1 MKTILL
7 IGSKASLVFLCK
19 TKGIR
24 MKKTKFLLKAIAFS
38 LAVIAVFQVLPL
50 STIATELNNSDI
62 EEIATAQAAEK
73 YLPEIIG
80 EEKTLRDEYTK
91 HFRREDGSFIA
102 AVYSEPVHYIRNGEW
117 RDVDNT
123 PVISRNNAGTAVMS
137 ANANVNAY
145 ASNSKYSI
153 SKTPTPV
160 TFPDDIGEG
169 RITITKGDN
178 VISFGAKDTGRSVMS
193 SAAIAQP
200 SELVSSQMASAIEAN
215 ANDNMADEDYEAK
228 LKTNVK
234 HGAISYTGAF
244 ENASLE
250 YEVSSSMVKESIVVQ
265 KKADDYKYQFSI
277 NFGTYIP
284 VKNENG
290 GIDIY
295 ESLESTDPVMSILP
309 PYMFDADNETSD
321 AVTMN
326 ISGETGQDYTLTI
339 DADAGWINSFGRKFP
354 VVIDPTFVLDL
365 GRNAV
370 HDVHVNQNHPKRN
383 YDTDY
388 QIEIGKDGKNI
399 YRTYIKYDLPTL
411 PDLSV
416 ITYANIKLIQNWSR
430 SFGDDAP
437 FMNVYECKLP
447 WDIKTINW
455 GNQPYSELS
464 GMTIVDYTKFVSG
477 MSAEYNL
484 DITKIAKKWYEDG
497 ENNGLVLTSSD
508 ESVNEKTSF
517 YASRNIVSNYPV
529 VTINYV
535 NNSGVESYWDYET
548 VSLGDSGTAYINTY
562 NGSLTYIHE
571 DMSTNGLV
579 APVGISHVYSTDSKN
594 ASGTFLDM
602 KVGSGF
608 SLNVFERIEAV
619 TSEQLAAYPYKYID
633 ADGTVRFFQKTA
645 TANRFT
651 CEFNSSVVLNYDA
664 NSSNARFIMSFEDG
678 SKKYFNSNGY
688 LVKTQDQN
696 GNTITVNYTGKQIT
710 SVTDGAGKSLRFVY
724 NTNKTLR
731 EIVDPNGRIIDFT
744 YAAESGNL
752 IAITYPEGNQ
762 TFFSYNEAGLL
773 TEITKLDLSVVQ
785 FEYKAIAASGGT
797 FYRVSR
803 VSSHTSDLA
812 HDLIDYLTFEYRTG
826 DTLIKN
832 KSGDELTIAFDN
844 SGRAVNKTVNGEDVS
859 TTGYNQT
866 GDLNNTRSFASNMF
880 SSVDNYYS
888 VKRPTIYDG
897 WRTNYDKPNNIVV
910 STYCNE
916 RTLSGWY
923 SEKRGMEWKQGT
935 IYDQARCF
943 PTPGKTYTA
952 SAYVSILDELA
963 SGTVV
968 LKLIAVDEE
977 ENELAQV
984 QSVPL
989 TTTDNQWR
997 ILNATMLI
1005 PENAAKMYMQIGLF
1019 EGEGIYYL
1027 DAVWVSEGAAPT
1039 KFNYIQ
1045 NPSFYWYDKIDPPRD
1060 WIYPQRSSVSSEKD
1074 GTDCVLRFKGDP
1086 DIAVTAYQEYAV
1098 NGKAGDVLVFGANS
1112 KADCSA
1118 SGNDGHRFYGI
1129 RMHLKDKNQNIIQ
1142 TKAVQFNKEVSGT
1155 WQSLLGSIKAEQD
1168 YMWLELELC
1177 YEYEVNYAYFD
1188 DAFLYRE
1195 AFGTYYSYNS
1205 NGTAQ
1210 KVEDDNGNSVEYSYN
1225 QRNDLTQV
1233 VSKSN
1238 DQVKSQTQLAY
1249 NNNHNLTQ
1257 LSQNGKTTITYNYPE
1272 TGNKGLPISVTV
1284 TDSDNRSATTSYT
1297 YYDNYNY
1304 LKSVTG
1310 PTGATTEYEYDYGGT
1325 IKNGLLTKVT
1335 DPNGN
1340 VTEYEYNRRSEF
1352 LTAVSNPDETLGNPR
1367 TELSYIAG
1375 RKLSQISNADVSYSF
1390 TYNNYETTESVKLG
1404 GNLSL
1409 ATNQYDES
1417 GKLDTVTYANGD
1429 THKVIYDDKN
1439 RVSEDVYNG
1448 TTSFKYHYNEDG
1460 NLGKLIDN
1468 DNDIEWFYQYDL
1480 AGRLTSAASDDNRMI
1495 LYGYNDKNE
1504 TESIQVVDNNTTV
1517 MDTRYSYD
1525 EYGTPSQISVP
1536 SMTGNPSQKY
1546 SVDDFGRVTRTTNVY
1561 NGSEEQNNVQTAYSY
1576 AVKNGNQTGIVDSIL
1591 FLKSIGDSYTALLP
1605 ELNYDYDA
1613 NGNIIRVYEND
1624 IQRVRYYY
1632 DGLNRLVREDNNY
1645 IDKTITYCYDKCGD
1659 ILSKS
1664 EYALTSAETL
1674 GEPVN
1679 TVTYSYT
1686 DANFKNAVTQYGDDV
1701 IVYDASG
1708 NPTSYRG
1715 YTMTWAKGRQL
1726 ASLSGNGKSMSFKYD
1741 NAGIRTSKTVSGVET
1756 KYTYLGGTLVSQ
1768 KTGDEVI
1775 NFAYSAGGA
1784 PYGFS
1789 YNGQSYFYL
1798 LNLQGDVIGI
1808 YDGSGNIVVRY
1819 TYDSWGKVISVT
1831 GSLADTVG
1839 VKNPLRYRGYY
1850 YDVETKLYYL
1860 QSRYYDPET
1869 CRFINADSLL
1879 VAGDDYIQGVNMFA
1893 YCQNNPVVYSDP
1905 SGRNQ
1910 EDGVRLFKSILFPLV
1925 STAILLIVNMPY
1937 SEITALL
1944 TEIGD
1949 PDDMLY
1955 ISMVILNGSTNG
1967 TVSLH
1972 PGIKGK
1978 QNFDVCKAF
1987 LNKNVCLKVAEYYT
2001 WAYERDGAAVIG
2013 IAQEI
2018 YAHALIFYES
2028 EQLLGFLSGMKKA
2041 DPSRYN
2047 ELLEYVA
2054 AESLCKFLIQHAN
2067 PIDLGGNGT
2076 FDKIGT
2082 VIFSRLWDYF

>member
-1 MKTILL
+1 
-7 IGSKASLVFLCK
+7 
-19 TKGIR
+19 

-91 HFRREDGSFIA
+91 HFRREDGSFVA

-123 PVISRNNAGTAVMS
+123 PVISRNDAGTAVMS

-200 SELVSSQMASAIEAN
+200 SELVSSRMASAIEAN

-321 AVTMN
+321 AVTMD
-326 ISGETGQDYTLTI
+326 ISGETGQDFTLTI

-430 SFGDDAP
+430 RFGDDAP

-455 GNQPYSELS
+455 ENQPYAELS
-464 GMTIVDYTKFVSG
+464 GKTVVDYTGFVSG

-602 KVGSGF
+602 KLGSGF

-651 CEFNSSVVLNYDA
+651 CEFNSSVVLDYDA
-664 NSSNARFIMSFEDG
+664 NSSNARFIMSLEDG

-731 EIVDPNGRIIDFT
+731 EIVDPNGRIINFT

-752 IAITYPEGNQ
+752 TAITYPEGNQ

-773 TEITKLDLSVVQ
+773 NKITKLDLSVVQ
-785 FEYKAIAASGGT
+785 FEYKAIAASGET

-888 VKRPTIYDG
+888 AKSTTTYGG
-897 WRTNYDKPNNIVV
+897 WQTNFDKPNNMVAV
-910 STYCNE
+910 SYCKE
-916 RTLSGWY
+916 RMLSGWY
-923 SEKRGMEWKQGT
+923 SEKRGMRGKQGT

-952 SAYVSILDELA
+952 SAYVTILDELA

-1005 PENAAKMYMQIGLF
+1005 PENTAKMYMQIGLF

-1060 WIYPQRSSVSSEKD
+1060 WTYPQRSSVSSEKD

-1086 DIAVTAYQEYAV
+1086 DIAVTAYQEYTV

-1233 VSKSN
+1233 ISKSN

-1257 LSQNGKTTITYNYPE
+1257 LSQNGKTTTTYNYPE

-1304 LKSVTG
+1304 LKSVTD
-1310 PTGATTEYEYDYGGT
+1310 PTGATTEYEYDYGGS

-1375 RKLSQISNADVSYSF
+1375 RKLSKISNADVSYSF
-1390 TYNNYETTESVKLG
+1390 TYNSYETTESVELG
-1404 GNLSL
+1404 GTLFL

-1624 IQRVRYYY
+1624 VQKVRYYY

-1715 YTMTWAKGRQL
+1715 YTMTWVKGRQL

-1741 NAGIRTSKTVSGVET
+1741 NAGIRTSKTVNGVET

-1798 LNLQGDVIGI
+1798 LNLQGDIIGI
-1808 YDGSGNIVVRY
+1808 YDGSGNVVVRY

>member
-1 MKTILL
+1 MKTVLL
-7 IGSKASLVFLCK
+7 IGSKVSLVFLCK

-91 HFRREDGSFIA
+91 HFRREDGSFVA

-200 SELVSSQMASAIEAN
+200 SELVSSRMASAIEAN

-309 PYMFDADNETSD
+309 PYMFDADNESSD
-321 AVTMN
+321 AVSMN

-651 CEFNSSVVLNYDA
+651 CEFNSSVVLDYDA

-731 EIVDPNGRIIDFT
+731 EIVDPNGRSILFN
-744 YAAESGNL
+744 YGNGKL
-752 IAITYPEGNQ
+752 GAITYPEGNQ
-762 TFFSYNEAGLL
+762 TFFDYNEAGLL
-773 TEITKLDLSVVQ
+773 TKITKLDLSVVQ

-797 FYRVSR
+797 FYRVSK

-888 VKRPTIYDG
+888 VMRPTIYDG
-897 WRTNYDKPNNIVV
+897 WRTNYDKPNNKVA
-910 STYCNE
+910 STYCDE

-935 IYDQARCF
+935 IYDQNWF
-943 PTPGKTYTA
+943 HLTPGKTYTA
-952 SAYVSILDELA
+952 SAYVSILDELS

-997 ILNATMLI
+997 ILNATMQI

-1060 WIYPQRSSVSSEKD
+1060 WIYPQRSSVSSEKE

-1086 DIAVTAYQEYAV
+1086 DIAVTAYQDYAV

-1188 DAFLYRE
+1188 DAFLYRD

-1233 VSKSN
+1233 ISKSN

-1257 LSQNGKTTITYNYPE
+1257 LSQNGKTTTTYNYPE

-1304 LKSVTG
+1304 LKSVTD

-1808 YDGSGNIVVRY
+1808 YDGSGNVVVRY

-1893 YCQNNPVVYSDP
+1893 YCQNNPVMYSDP

-1910 EDGVRLFKSILFPLV
+1910 EDGVRLFKTFFCIIKSVAVLMSIP
-1925 STAILLIVNMPY
+1925 SMSIP
-1937 SEITALL
+1937 EIIILL

-1955 ISMVILNGSTNG
+1955 VSMVIYNGDKMGALYGVESM
-1967 TVSLH
+1967 H

-2001 WAYERDGAAVIG
+2001 WAYEGDGAAVLG
-2013 IAQEI
+2013 IAKEI
-2018 YAHALIFYES
+2018 YAHAKLYYEKGLF
-2028 EQLLGFLSGMKKA
+2028 ETIA
-2041 DPSRYN
+2041 DPILKATGKGSID
-2047 ELLEYVA
+2047 
-2054 AESLCKFLIQHAN
+2054 SHAN
-2067 PIDLGGNGT
+2067 PIDLGGNSKAYT
-2076 FDKIGT
+2076 LVFDAIW
-2082 VIFSRLWDYF
+2082 LA

>member
-1 MKTILL
+1 
-7 IGSKASLVFLCK
+7 
-19 TKGIR
+19 

-91 HFRREDGSFIA
+91 HFRREDGSFVA

-117 RDVDNT
+117 KDVDNT
-123 PVISRNNAGTAVMS
+123 PVISRNDAGTAVMS

-200 SELVSSQMASAIEAN
+200 SELVSSRMASAIEAN

-321 AVTMN
+321 AVTMD

-651 CEFNSSVVLNYDA
+651 CEFNSSVVLDYDA

-731 EIVDPNGRIIDFT
+731 EIVDPNGRSILFN
-744 YAAESGNL
+744 YGNGKL
-752 IAITYPEGNQ
+752 GAITYPEGNQ

-773 TEITKLDLSVVQ
+773 NKITKLDLSVVQ

-888 VKRPTIYDG
+888 AKSTTTYGG
-897 WRTNYDKPNNIVV
+897 WQTNFDKPNNMVAV
-910 STYCNE
+910 SYCKE
-916 RTLSGWY
+916 RMLSGWY
-923 SEKRGMEWKQGT
+923 SEKRGMRGKQGT

-1060 WIYPQRSSVSSEKD
+1060 WTYPQRSSVSSEKD

-1086 DIAVTAYQEYAV
+1086 DIAVTAYQEYTV

-1177 YEYEVNYAYFD
+1177 YEYEVNHAYFD
-1188 DAFLYRE
+1188 DAFLYRD

-1233 VSKSN
+1233 ISKSN

-1257 LSQNGKTTITYNYPE
+1257 LSQNGKTTTTYNYPE

-1304 LKSVTG
+1304 LKSVTD

-1439 RVSEDVYNG
+1439 RLSEDVYNG

-1480 AGRLTSAASDDNRMI
+1480 AGRLTSAVSDDNRMI

-1561 NGSEEQNNVQTAYSY
+1561 NGSEEQNNVQTAYVY
-1576 AVKNGNQTGIVDSIL
+1576 ATKNGNQTGIVDSIL
-1591 FLKSIGDSYTALLP
+1591 FLKQKDEKYFVLMLP
-1605 ELNYDYDA
+1605 LKYNYDA
-1613 NGNIIRVYEND
+1613 NGNITHVFESDNQVI
-1624 IQRVRYYY
+1624 RYYY

-1679 TVTYSYT
+1679 TVIYSYT
-1686 DANFKNAVTQYGDDV
+1686 DANFKNAVTQYDDDV

-1741 NAGIRTSKTVSGVET
+1741 NAGIRTSKTVNGVET

-1808 YDGSGNIVVRY
+1808 YDGSGNVVVRY

-1893 YCQNNPVVYSDP
+1893 YCQNNPVMYSDP

>member
-1 MKTILL
+1 
-7 IGSKASLVFLCK
+7 
-19 TKGIR
+19 

-38 LAVIAVFQVLPL
+38 LAFIAVFQILPL

-62 EEIATAQAAEK
+62 VEIATAQAAEK

-91 HFRREDGSFIA
+91 HFRREDGSFVA

-321 AVTMN
+321 AVTMD

-388 QIEIGKDGKNI
+388 QIEIGNDGKNI
-399 YRTYIKYDLPTL
+399 YRTYIKYDLPAL

-430 SFGDDAP
+430 GFGDDAP

-455 GNQPYSELS
+455 ENQPYSELS
-464 GMTIVDYTKFVSG
+464 GKTVVDYTGFVSG

-651 CEFNSSVVLNYDA
+651 CEFNSSVVLDYDA

-696 GNTITVNYTGKQIT
+696 GNTITINYTGKQIT

-731 EIVDPNGRIIDFT
+731 EIVDPNGRSILFN
-744 YAAESGNL
+744 YGNGKL
-752 IAITYPEGNQ
+752 GAITYPEGNQ
-762 TFFSYNEAGLL
+762 TFFDYNEAGLL
-773 TEITKLDLSVVQ
+773 TKITKLDLSVVQ

-866 GDLNNTRSFASNMF
+866 GDLNNTRSFASNTF
-880 SSVDNYYS
+880 SSVNNFYS
-888 VKRPTIYDG
+888 VVRPSSDG
-897 WRTNYDKPNNIVV
+897 WDVKYDNPSYKIADRYSCERKCFGNN
-910 STYCNE
+910 T
-916 RTLSGWY
+916 
-923 SEKRGMEWKQGT
+923 EKRGSKGIQGT
-935 IYDQARCF
+935 IYDQHWF
-943 PTPGKTYTA
+943 SPTPGKTYTV
-952 SAYVSILDELA
+952 SAYISVVDELL
-963 SGTVV
+963 SGAVMI
-968 LKLIAVDEE
+968 KIIAFDEE
-977 ENELAQV
+977 KNELAQV
-984 QSVPL
+984 QSVSL

-997 ILNATMLI
+997 ILNASISL
-1005 PENAAKMYMQIGLF
+1005 PENASKILVQIGLF
-1019 EGEGIYYL
+1019 EGEGVYYL
-1027 DAVWVSEGAAPT
+1027 DAIWIAEGATPT
-1039 KFNYIQ
+1039 KFNLTR
-1045 NPSFYWYDKIDPPRD
+1045 NSSFYWYDEAVPSKY
-1060 WIYPQRSSVSSEKD
+1060 WKYSQKNNVSNMKN
-1074 GTDCVLRFKGDP
+1074 GANYLLRFKGDP
-1086 DIAVTAYQEYAV
+1086 DLAVTASQEHSI

-1129 RMHLKDKNQNIIQ
+1129 KVYLIDEYQNILQ
-1142 TKAVQFNKEVSGT
+1142 TKVIQFNKEVSGT

-1168 YMWLELELC
+1168 YMSVVTELC

-1188 DAFLYRE
+1188 DAFLYRD

-1210 KVEDDNGNSVEYSYN
+1210 KVENDNGNSVEYSYN

-1257 LSQNGKTTITYNYPE
+1257 LSQNGKTTTTYNYPE

-1304 LKSVTG
+1304 LKSVTD

-1390 TYNNYETTESVKLG
+1390 TYNSYETTESVKLG

-1546 SVDDFGRVTRTTNVY
+1546 SVDDFGRVTRTTNAY
-1561 NGSEEQNNVQTAYSY
+1561 NGSEEQNNVQTAYVY
-1576 AVKNGNQTGIVDSIL
+1576 ATKNGNQTGIVDSIL
-1591 FLKSIGDSYTALLP
+1591 FLKQKDEKYFVLMLP
-1605 ELNYDYDA
+1605 LKYNYDA
-1613 NGNIIRVYEND
+1613 NGNITHVFESDNQVI
-1624 IQRVRYYY
+1624 RYYY

-1741 NAGIRTSKTVSGVET
+1741 SAGIRTSKTVNGVET

-1798 LNLQGDVIGI
+1798 LNLQGDIIGI
-1808 YDGSGNIVVRY
+1808 YDGSGNVVVRY
-1819 TYDSWGKVISVT
+1819 TYDSWGKVVSVT

-1893 YCQNNPVVYSDP
+1893 YCQNNPVMYSDP
-1905 SGRNQ
+1905 SGFVTNAAT
-1910 EDGVRLFKSILFPLV
+1910 DGASKMAANIIMIVALGNIGFSWWASVDDFSYENIYRITEAVGKSINWFYEIYGMEV
-1925 STAILLIVNMPY
+1925 SYGNTRVLMDKITLMCNSISSVIGERALDIMMSYFTADRIGAMFEIYGGQLDNKF
-1937 SEITALL
+1937 SEVQNNFFEAA
-1944 TEIGD
+1944 G
-1949 PDDMLY
+1949 
-1955 ISMVILNGSTNG
+1955 VI
-1967 TVSLH
+1967 
-1972 PGIKGK
+1972 
-1978 QNFDVCKAF
+1978 AF
-1987 LNKNVCLKVAEYYT
+1987 SFV
-2001 WAYERDGAAVIG
+2001 GAAATAYATMGFSIPYIAECAIAIITTVNSKGLYEEYKLWKEIIG
-2013 IAQEI
+2013 
-2018 YAHALIFYES
+2018 LN
-2028 EQLLGFLSGMKKA
+2028 L
-2041 DPSRYN
+2041 R
-2047 ELLEYVA
+2047 
-2054 AESLCKFLIQHAN
+2054 
-2067 PIDLGGNGT
+2067 
-2076 FDKIGT
+2076 
-2082 VIFSRLWDYF
+2082 

>member
-1 MKTILL
+1 
-7 IGSKASLVFLCK
+7 
-19 TKGIR
+19 

-91 HFRREDGSFIA
+91 HFRREDGSFVA

-117 RDVDNT
+117 KDVDNT
-123 PVISRNNAGTAVMS
+123 PVISRNDAGTAVMS

-200 SELVSSQMASAIEAN
+200 SELVSSRMASAIEAN

-321 AVTMN
+321 AVSMN

-651 CEFNSSVVLNYDA
+651 CEFNSSVVLDYDA

-731 EIVDPNGRIIDFT
+731 EIVDPNGRSILFN
-744 YAAESGNL
+744 YGNGKL
-752 IAITYPEGNQ
+752 GAITYPEGNQ

-773 TEITKLDLSVVQ
+773 NKITKLDLSVVQ

-888 VKRPTIYDG
+888 AKSTTTYGG
-897 WRTNYDKPNNIVV
+897 WQTNFDKPNNMVAV
-910 STYCNE
+910 SYCKE
-916 RTLSGWY
+916 RMLSGWY
-923 SEKRGMEWKQGT
+923 SEKRGMRGKQGT

-1060 WIYPQRSSVSSEKD
+1060 WTYPQRSSVSSEKD

-1086 DIAVTAYQEYAV
+1086 DIAVTAYQEYTV

-1177 YEYEVNYAYFD
+1177 YEYEVNHAYFD
-1188 DAFLYRE
+1188 DAFLYRD

-1233 VSKSN
+1233 ISKSN

-1257 LSQNGKTTITYNYPE
+1257 LSQNGKTTTTYNYPE

-1304 LKSVTG
+1304 LKSVTD

-1439 RVSEDVYNG
+1439 RLSEDVYNG

-1561 NGSEEQNNVQTAYSY
+1561 NGSEEQNNVQTAYVY
-1576 AVKNGNQTGIVDSIL
+1576 ATKNGNQTGIVDSIL
-1591 FLKSIGDSYTALLP
+1591 FLKQKDEKYFVLMLP
-1605 ELNYDYDA
+1605 LKYNYDA
-1613 NGNIIRVYEND
+1613 NGNITHVFESDNQVI
-1624 IQRVRYYY
+1624 RYYY

-1679 TVTYSYT
+1679 TVIYSYT
-1686 DANFKNAVTQYGDDV
+1686 DANFKNAVTQYDDDV

-1741 NAGIRTSKTVSGVET
+1741 NAGIRTSKTVNGVET

-1808 YDGSGNIVVRY
+1808 YDGSGNVVVRY

-1869 CRFINADSLL
+1869 CRFINSDSLL

-1893 YCQNNPVVYSDP
+1893 YCQNNPVMYSDP

>member
-1 MKTILL
+1 
-7 IGSKASLVFLCK
+7 
-19 TKGIR
+19 

-91 HFRREDGSFIA
+91 HFRREDGSFVA

-321 AVTMN
+321 AVTMD

-399 YRTYIKYDLPTL
+399 YRTYIKYDLPAL

-602 KVGSGF
+602 KLGSGF

-731 EIVDPNGRIIDFT
+731 EIVDPNGRSILFN
-744 YAAESGNL
+744 YGNGKL
-752 IAITYPEGNQ
+752 GAITYPEGNQ

-773 TEITKLDLSVVQ
+773 NKITKLDLSVVQ

-888 VKRPTIYDG
+888 VMRPTIYDG
-897 WRTNYDKPNNIVV
+897 WRTNYDKPNNKVAF
-910 STYCNE
+910 TYCDE

-935 IYDQARCF
+935 IYDQNWF
-943 PTPGKTYTA
+943 HLTPGKTYTA

-997 ILNATMLI
+997 ILNATMQI

-1060 WIYPQRSSVSSEKD
+1060 WIYPQRSSVSSEKE

-1086 DIAVTAYQEYAV
+1086 DIAVTAYQDYAV

-1188 DAFLYRE
+1188 DAFLYRD

-1210 KVEDDNGNSVEYSYN
+1210 KVENDNGNSVEYSYN

-1304 LKSVTG
+1304 LKSVTD

-1390 TYNNYETTESVKLG
+1390 TYNSYETTESVKLG

-1605 ELNYDYDA
+1605 ELSYDYDA

-1686 DANFKNAVTQYGDDV
+1686 DANFKNAVTQYGDDA

-1741 NAGIRTSKTVSGVET
+1741 NAGIRTSKTVNGVET

-1808 YDGSGNIVVRY
+1808 YDGSGNVVVRY

-1839 VKNPLRYRGYY
+1839 VKNSLRYRGYY

-1893 YCQNNPVVYSDP
+1893 YCQNNPVMYSDP
-1905 SGRNQ
+1905 SGREATYHPALLGLLQ
-1910 EDGVRLFKSILFPLV
+1910 IIMGAMIV
-1925 STAILLIVNMPY
+1925 STVLIEYQAIAFTQGAVDAGLNAEEYFELSLSFI
-1937 SEITALL
+1937 
-1944 TEIGD
+1944 D
-1949 PDDMLY
+1949 P
-1955 ISMVILNGSTNG
+1955 N
-1967 TVSLH
+1967 
-1972 PGIKGK
+1972 
-1978 QNFDVCKAF
+1978 
-1987 LNKNVCLKVAEYYT
+1987 
-2001 WAYERDGAAVIG
+2001 
-2013 IAQEI
+2013 QEI
-2018 YAHALIFYES
+2018 YLMNEHRKRGTTNRANLEKHQQGQAR
-2028 EQLLGFLSGMKKA
+2028 KKM
-2041 DPSRYN
+2041 DKKGGEKGDKRRPQDRSN
-2047 ELLEYVA
+2047 KKHIINNTNTNLENVTIIV
-2054 AESLCKFLIQHAN
+2054 LV
-2067 PIDLGGNGT
+2067 G
-2076 FDKIGT
+2076 GT
-2082 VIFSRLWDYF
+2082 VGVLAYTMSEFVLPIVSTVLI

>member
-1 MKTILL
+1 MKTVLL

-91 HFRREDGSFIA
+91 HFRREDGSFVA

-117 RDVDNT
+117 KDVDNT

-137 ANANVNAY
+137 ANASVNAY

-178 VISFGAKDTGRSVMS
+178 VISFGAKDTGRNVMS

-309 PYMFDADNETSD
+309 PYMFDADNKTSD
-321 AVTMN
+321 AVTMD

-430 SFGDDAP
+430 RFGDDAP

-455 GNQPYSELS
+455 ENQPYSELS
-464 GMTIVDYTKFVSG
+464 GKTVVDYTGFVSG
-477 MSAEYNL
+477 MSTEYNL

-602 KVGSGF
+602 KLGSGF

-651 CEFNSSVVLNYDA
+651 CEFNSSVVLAYDA

-696 GNTITVNYTGKQIT
+696 GNTITVTYTGKQIT

-731 EIVDPNGRIIDFT
+731 EIVDPNGRSILFN
-744 YAAESGNL
+744 YGNGKL
-752 IAITYPEGNQ
+752 GAITYPEGNQ
-762 TFFSYNEAGLL
+762 TFFDYNEAGLL
-773 TEITKLDLSVVQ
+773 TKITKLDLSVVQ

-888 VKRPTIYDG
+888 VMRPTIYDG
-897 WRTNYDKPNNIVV
+897 WRTNYDKPNNKVA
-910 STYCNE
+910 STYCDE
-916 RTLSGWY
+916 RTLSGRY

-935 IYDQARCF
+935 IYDQNWF
-943 PTPGKTYTA
+943 HLTPGKTYTA

-997 ILNATMLI
+997 ILNATMQI

-1086 DIAVTAYQEYAV
+1086 DIAVTAYQDYAV

-1129 RMHLKDKNQNIIQ
+1129 RMHLKDNNQNIIQ

-1257 LSQNGKTTITYNYPE
+1257 LSQNGKTTTTYNYPE

-1304 LKSVTG
+1304 LKSVTD

-1561 NGSEEQNNVQTAYSY
+1561 NGSEEQNNVQTAYVY
-1576 AVKNGNQTGIVDSIL
+1576 ATKNGNQTGIVDSIL
-1591 FLKSIGDSYTALLP
+1591 FLKQKDEKYFVLMSPLKY
-1605 ELNYDYDA
+1605 NYDA
-1613 NGNIIRVYEND
+1613 NGNITHVFEFDNQVI
-1624 IQRVRYYY
+1624 RYYY

-1686 DANFKNAVTQYGDDV
+1686 DANFKNAVTQYGDDA

-1741 NAGIRTSKTVSGVET
+1741 NAGIRTSKTVNGVET

-1808 YDGSGNIVVRY
+1808 YDGSGNVVVRY

-1893 YCQNNPVVYSDP
+1893 YCQNNPVMYSDP
-1905 SGRNQ
+1905 SGRVLSSSQAVAIDITKIVVCLSYIAKYAELNNLDVNAVSDFLRRTT
-1910 EDGVRLFKSILFPLV
+1910 DGDTTLTEL
-1925 STAILLIVNMPY
+1925 
-1937 SEITALL
+1937 SELL
-1944 TEIGD
+1944 TLGVYILAGEEWIDSLITIKGWKGD
-1949 PDDMLY
+1949 LGDIMKAA
-1955 ISMVILNGSTNG
+1955 SGG
-1967 TVSLH
+1967 TVKI
-1972 PGIKGK
+1972 GIKSTVIGVAIDVIRDFY
-1978 QNFDVCKAF
+1978 NPLLFDDDLRLRFPVHMANAAAGVGIGAF
-1987 LNKNVCLKVAEYYT
+1987 SVELAAAVAAAT
-2001 WAYERDGAAVIG
+2001 GGNILAGAAVG
-2013 IAQEI
+2013 TLFYFIASFGWGSI
-2018 YAHALIFYES
+2018 S
-2028 EQLLGFLSGMKKA
+2028 K
-2041 DPSRYN
+2041 
-2047 ELLEYVA
+2047 
-2054 AESLCKFLIQHAN
+2054 
-2067 PIDLGGNGT
+2067 
-2076 FDKIGT
+2076 
-2082 VIFSRLWDYF
+2082 

>member
-1 MKTILL
+1 
-7 IGSKASLVFLCK
+7 
-19 TKGIR
+19 

-123 PVISRNNAGTAVMS
+123 PVISRKDAGTAVMS

-200 SELVSSQMASAIEAN
+200 SELVSSRMASAIEAN

-295 ESLESTDPVMSILP
+295 ESLESMDPVMSILP

-579 APVGISHVYSTDSKN
+579 APAGISHVYSTDSKN

-651 CEFNSSVVLNYDA
+651 CEFNSSVVLDYDA

-688 LVKTQDQN
+688 LLKTQDQN

-731 EIVDPNGRIIDFT
+731 EIVDPNGRSILFN
-744 YAAESGNL
+744 YGNGKL
-752 IAITYPEGNQ
+752 GAITYPEGNQ
-762 TFFSYNEAGLL
+762 TFFDYNEAGLL
-773 TEITKLDLSVVQ
+773 TKITKLDLSVVQ

-797 FYRVSR
+797 FYRVSK

-866 GDLNNTRSFASNMF
+866 GDLNNTRSFASNTF
-880 SSVDNYYS
+880 SSVNNFYS
-888 VKRPTIYDG
+888 VVRPSSDG
-897 WRTNYDKPNNIVV
+897 WDVKYDNPSYKIADRY
-910 STYCNE
+910 SCE
-916 RTLSGWY
+916 RKGFGSNT
-923 SEKRGMEWKQGT
+923 EKRGSKGIQGT
-935 IYDQARCF
+935 IYDQHWF
-943 PTPGKTYTA
+943 SPTPGKTYTV
-952 SAYVSILDELA
+952 SAYISVVDELL
-963 SGTVV
+963 SGAVMI
-968 LKLIAVDEE
+968 KIIAFDEE
-977 ENELAQV
+977 KNELAQV
-984 QSVPL
+984 QSVSL

-997 ILNATMLI
+997 ILNASISL
-1005 PENAAKMYMQIGLF
+1005 PENASKILVQIGLF
-1019 EGEGIYYL
+1019 EGEGVYYL
-1027 DAVWVSEGAAPT
+1027 DAIWIAEGATPT
-1039 KFNYIQ
+1039 KFNLTR
-1045 NPSFYWYDKIDPPRD
+1045 NSSFYWYDEAVPSKY
-1060 WIYPQRSSVSSEKD
+1060 WKYSQKNNVSNMKN
-1074 GTDCVLRFKGDP
+1074 GANYLLRFKGDP
-1086 DIAVTAYQEYAV
+1086 DLAVTASQEHSI

-1129 RMHLKDKNQNIIQ
+1129 KVYLIDEYQNILQ
-1142 TKAVQFNKEVSGT
+1142 TKVIQFNKEVSGT

-1168 YMWLELELC
+1168 YMSVVTELC

-1188 DAFLYRE
+1188 DAFLYRD

-1210 KVEDDNGNSVEYSYN
+1210 KVENDNGNSVEYSYN

-1257 LSQNGKTTITYNYPE
+1257 LSQNGKTTTTYNYPE

-1304 LKSVTG
+1304 LKSVTD

-1390 TYNNYETTESVKLG
+1390 TYNSYETTESVELG
-1404 GNLSL
+1404 GTLFL

-1605 ELNYDYDA
+1605 ELSYDYDA

-1664 EYALTSAETL
+1664 EYVLTSAETL
-1674 GEPVN
+1674 GEPIN

-1798 LNLQGDVIGI
+1798 LNLQGDIIGI
-1808 YDGSGNIVVRY
+1808 YDGSGNVVVRY

-1893 YCQNNPVVYSDP
+1893 YCYNNPIYYVDSFGNEPLPFSEIILMVKFVTKILPLVKKVVSILEKIIPVDITDKLNEAMKNNAQTLQEYYQKHGYIKAVKFFVKKVKPGGDWDLKS
-1905 SGRNQ
+1905 Q
-1910 EDGVRLFKSILFPLV
+1910 EDWNLNSDTK
-1925 STAILLIVNMPY
+1925 Y
-1937 SEITALL
+1937 
-1944 TEIGD
+1944 
-1949 PDDMLY
+1949 LY
-1955 ISMVILNGSTNG
+1955 NG
-1967 TVSLH
+1967 TVLRYDDIGNIHYGYVGRVLFDESVLLVAGG
-1972 PGIKGK
+1972 GIQILAGTSSWEYWKS
-1978 QNFDVCKAF
+1978 NFDDPRDQ
-1987 LNKNVCLKVAEYYT
+1987 
-2001 WAYERDGAAVIG
+2001 WAIRFG
-2013 IAQEI
+2013 
-2018 YAHALIFYES
+2018 
-2028 EQLLGFLSGMKKA
+2028 
-2041 DPSRYN
+2041 
-2047 ELLEYVA
+2047 
-2054 AESLCKFLIQHAN
+2054 C
-2067 PIDLGGNGT
+2067 
-2076 FDKIGT
+2076 
-2082 VIFSRLWDYF
+2082 RLWDSGGV

>member
-1 MKTILL
+1 
-7 IGSKASLVFLCK
+7 
-19 TKGIR
+19 

-91 HFRREDGSFIA
+91 HFRREDGSFVA

-117 RDVDNT
+117 KDVDNT
-123 PVISRNNAGTAVMS
+123 PVISRNDAGTAVMS

-200 SELVSSQMASAIEAN
+200 SELVSSRMASAIEAN

-399 YRTYIKYDLPTL
+399 YRTYIKYDLPAL

-437 FMNVYECKLP
+437 FINVYECKLP
-447 WDIKTINW
+447 WNIKTINW
-455 GNQPYSELS
+455 ENQPYSELS
-464 GMTIVDYTKFVSG
+464 GKTVVDYTGFVSG

-651 CEFNSSVVLNYDA
+651 CEFNSSVVLDYDA

-688 LVKTQDQN
+688 LAKTQDQN

-866 GDLNNTRSFASNMF
+866 GDLNNTRSFASNTF
-880 SSVDNYYS
+880 SSVNNFYS
-888 VKRPTIYDG
+888 VVRPSSDG
-897 WRTNYDKPNNIVV
+897 WDVKYDNPSYKIADRYSCERKGFGNN
-910 STYCNE
+910 T
-916 RTLSGWY
+916 
-923 SEKRGMEWKQGT
+923 EKRGSKGIQGT
-935 IYDQARCF
+935 IYDQHWF
-943 PTPGKTYTA
+943 SPTPGKTYTV
-952 SAYVSILDELA
+952 SAYISVVDELL
-963 SGTVV
+963 SGAVMI
-968 LKLIAVDEE
+968 KIIAFDEE
-977 ENELAQV
+977 KNELAQV
-984 QSVPL
+984 QSVSL

-997 ILNATMLI
+997 ILNASISL
-1005 PENAAKMYMQIGLF
+1005 PENASKILVQIGLF
-1019 EGEGIYYL
+1019 EGEGVYYL
-1027 DAVWVSEGAAPT
+1027 DAIWIAEGATPT
-1039 KFNYIQ
+1039 KFNLTR
-1045 NPSFYWYDKIDPPRD
+1045 NSSFYWYDEAVPSKY
-1060 WIYPQRSSVSSEKD
+1060 WKYSQKNNVSNMKN
-1074 GTDCVLRFKGDP
+1074 GANYLLRFKGDP
-1086 DIAVTAYQEYAV
+1086 DLAVTASQEHSI
-1098 NGKAGDVLVFGANS
+1098 NGKAGDVLIFGANS

-1118 SGNDGHRFYGI
+1118 SGNDGHRFYGMKVYLI
-1129 RMHLKDKNQNIIQ
+1129 DDYQNILQ
-1142 TKAVQFNKEVSGT
+1142 TKVIQFNKEVSGT

-1168 YMWLELELC
+1168 YMSVVTELC

-1188 DAFLYRE
+1188 DAFLYRD

-1205 NGTAQ
+1205 NGAAQ

-1225 QRNDLTQV
+1225 QRNDLTRV

-1257 LSQNGKTTITYNYPE
+1257 LSQNGKTTTTYNYPE

-1304 LKSVTG
+1304 LKSVTD

-1561 NGSEEQNNVQTAYSY
+1561 NGSEEQNNVQTAYVY
-1576 AVKNGNQTGIVDSIL
+1576 ATKNGNQTGIVDSIL
-1591 FLKSIGDSYTALLP
+1591 FLKQKDEKYFVLMLP
-1605 ELNYDYDA
+1605 LKYNYDA
-1613 NGNIIRVYEND
+1613 NGNITHVFESDNQVI
-1624 IQRVRYYY
+1624 RYYY

-1741 NAGIRTSKTVSGVET
+1741 NAGIRTSKTVNGVET

-1798 LNLQGDVIGI
+1798 LNLQGDIIGI
-1808 YDGSGNIVVRY
+1808 YDGSGNVVVKY

-1893 YCQNNPVVYSDP
+1893 YCQNNPVMYSDP
-1905 SGRNQ
+1905 SGKAHEELVAALITVIGCMCYIGKFAEENNLDINAFLDYYNRKLKNSSLL
-1910 EDGVRLFKSILFPLV
+1910 DMKSDLLTGVYILSGEFVLPIILTSGTGTLADIVQLMGV
-1925 STAILLIVNMPY
+1925 SVPDSLGLILLGIEAPY
-1937 SEITALL
+1937 SAWVAFNNPLASNLDVLL
-1944 TEIGD
+1944 KVCESVSD
-1949 PDDMLY
+1949 Y
-1955 ISMVILNGSTNG
+1955 CGST
-1967 TVSLH
+1967 
-1972 PGIKGK
+1972 GI
-1978 QNFDVCKAF
+1978 
-1987 LNKNVCLKVAEYYT
+1987 
-2001 WAYERDGAAVIG
+2001 
-2013 IAQEI
+2013 
-2018 YAHALIFYES
+2018 S
-2028 EQLLGFLSGMKKA
+2028 
-2041 DPSRYN
+2041 
-2047 ELLEYVA
+2047 YVA
-2054 AESLCKFLIQHAN
+2054 SSAAIAISATGHPFIGFAAGMAITYFGGKIWDSLK
-2067 PIDLGGNGT
+2067 
-2076 FDKIGT
+2076 
-2082 VIFSRLWDYF
+2082 DYSV

>member
-1 MKTILL
+1 MKTFLL

-91 HFRREDGSFIA
+91 HFRREDGSFVA

-200 SELVSSQMASAIEAN
+200 SELVSSRMASAIEAN

-250 YEVSSSMVKESIVVQ
+250 YEVSSSMVKESIVIQ

-1257 LSQNGKTTITYNYPE
+1257 LSQNGKTTTTYNYPE

-1304 LKSVTG
+1304 LKSVTD

>member
-1 MKTILL
+1 
-7 IGSKASLVFLCK
+7 
-19 TKGIR
+19 
-24 MKKTKFLLKAIAFS
+24 MKKTKILLKAIAFS

-91 HFRREDGSFIA
+91 HFRREDGSFVA

-117 RDVDNT
+117 KDVDNT
-123 PVISRNNAGTAVMS
+123 PVISRNDAGTAVMS

-200 SELVSSQMASAIEAN
+200 SELVSSRMASAIEAN
-215 ANDNMADEDYEAK
+215 AIDNMADEDYEAK

-244 ENASLE
+244 ENAFLE

-399 YRTYIKYDLPTL
+399 YRTYIKYDLPAL

-651 CEFNSSVVLNYDA
+651 CEFNSSVVLDYDA

-731 EIVDPNGRIIDFT
+731 EIVDPNGRSILFN
-744 YAAESGNL
+744 YGNGKL
-752 IAITYPEGNQ
+752 GAITYPEGNQ

-773 TEITKLDLSVVQ
+773 TKITKLDLSVVQ

-888 VKRPTIYDG
+888 VMRPTKYDG
-897 WRTNYDKPNNIVV
+897 WRTNYDKPNNIVA

-935 IYDQARCF
+935 IYDQNWF
-943 PTPGKTYTA
+943 HLTPGKTYTA

-997 ILNATMLI
+997 ILNATMQI

-1086 DIAVTAYQEYAV
+1086 DIAVTAYQDYAV

-1129 RMHLKDKNQNIIQ
+1129 RMHLKDNNQNIIQ

-1188 DAFLYRE
+1188 DAFLYRD

-1257 LSQNGKTTITYNYPE
+1257 LSQNGKTTTTYNYPE

-1304 LKSVTG
+1304 LKSVTD

-1390 TYNNYETTESVKLG
+1390 TYNSYETTESVELG
-1404 GNLSL
+1404 GTLFL

-1439 RVSEDVYNG
+1439 RVSEDIYNG

-1624 IQRVRYYY
+1624 VQKVRYYY

-1664 EYALTSAETL
+1664 EYTLTSAETL

-1741 NAGIRTSKTVSGVET
+1741 NAGIRTSKIVNGVET

-1893 YCQNNPVVYSDP
+1893 YCQNNPVMYSDP

-1910 EDGVRLFKSILFPLV
+1910 EDGVRLFKCILFPLV

-2001 WAYERDGAAVIG
+2001 WAYEGDGAAVLG
-2013 IAQEI
+2013 IAKEI
-2018 YAHALIFYES
+2018 YAHAKFYYES
-2028 EQLLGFLSGMKKA
+2028 DVIKKFV
-2041 DPSRYN
+2041 DPILNATGIGSID
-2047 ELLEYVA
+2047 
-2054 AESLCKFLIQHAN
+2054 SHAN
-2067 PIDLGGNGT
+2067 PIDLGGNSKAYT
-2076 FDKIGT
+2076 LVFDAIWL
-2082 VIFSRLWDYF
+2082 V

>member
-1 MKTILL
+1 
-7 IGSKASLVFLCK
+7 
-19 TKGIR
+19 

-38 LAVIAVFQVLPL
+38 LAFIAVFQILPL

-91 HFRREDGSFIA
+91 HFRREDGSFVA

-321 AVTMN
+321 AVTMD

-430 SFGDDAP
+430 RFGDDAP

-455 GNQPYSELS
+455 ENQPYSELS
-464 GMTIVDYTKFVSG
+464 GKTVVDYTGFVSG

-508 ESVNEKTSF
+508 ESVDEKTSF

-731 EIVDPNGRIIDFT
+731 EIVDPNGRSILFN
-744 YAAESGNL
+744 YGNGKL
-752 IAITYPEGNQ
+752 GAITYPEGNQ
-762 TFFSYNEAGLL
+762 TFFDYNEAGLL
-773 TEITKLDLSVVQ
+773 TKITKLDLSVVQ

-797 FYRVSR
+797 FYRVSK

-1233 VSKSN
+1233 ISKSN

-1257 LSQNGKTTITYNYPE
+1257 LSQNGKTTTTYNYPE

-1304 LKSVTG
+1304 LKSVTD

-1375 RKLSQISNADVSYSF
+1375 RKLSKISNADVSYSF
-1390 TYNNYETTESVKLG
+1390 TYNSYETTESVELG
-1404 GNLSL
+1404 GTLFL

-1561 NGSEEQNNVQTAYSY
+1561 NGSEEQNNVQTAYVY
-1576 AVKNGNQTGIVDSIL
+1576 ATKNGNQTGIVDSIL
-1591 FLKSIGDSYTALLP
+1591 FLKQKDEKYFVLMSPLKY
-1605 ELNYDYDA
+1605 NYDA
-1613 NGNIIRVYEND
+1613 NGNITHVFEFDNQVI
-1624 IQRVRYYY
+1624 RYYY

-1664 EYALTSAETL
+1664 EYTLTSAETL

-1686 DANFKNAVTQYGDDV
+1686 DANFKNAVTQYGDDA

>member
-1 MKTILL
+1 
-7 IGSKASLVFLCK
+7 
-19 TKGIR
+19 

-91 HFRREDGSFIA
+91 HFRREDGSFVA

-200 SELVSSQMASAIEAN
+200 SELVSSRMASAIEAN

-290 GIDIY
+290 SIDIY
-295 ESLESTDPVMSILP
+295 ESLESMDPVMSILP

-321 AVTMN
+321 AVSMN

-399 YRTYIKYDLPTL
+399 YRTYIKYDLPAL

-430 SFGDDAP
+430 RFGDDAP

-455 GNQPYSELS
+455 ENQPYSELS
-464 GMTIVDYTKFVSG
+464 GKTVVDYTGFVSG

-579 APVGISHVYSTDSKN
+579 APAGISHVYSTDSKN

-651 CEFNSSVVLNYDA
+651 CEFNSSVVLDYDA

-696 GNTITVNYTGKQIT
+696 GNTITVTYTGKQIT
-710 SVTDGAGKSLRFVY
+710 SVTDGAGKSLIFVY

-731 EIVDPNGRIIDFT
+731 EIVDPNGRSILFN
-744 YAAESGNL
+744 YGNGKL
-752 IAITYPEGNQ
+752 GAITYPEGNQ

-773 TEITKLDLSVVQ
+773 NKITKLDLSVVQ
-785 FEYKAIAASGGT
+785 FEYKAIAASGET

-888 VKRPTIYDG
+888 AKSTTTYGG
-897 WRTNYDKPNNIVV
+897 WQTNFDKPNNMVAV
-910 STYCNE
+910 SYCKE
-916 RTLSGWY
+916 RMLSGWY
-923 SEKRGMEWKQGT
+923 SEKRGMRGKQGT

-1060 WIYPQRSSVSSEKD
+1060 WTYPQRSSVSSEKD
-1074 GTDCVLRFKGDP
+1074 GTDCVLRFKGNP
-1086 DIAVTAYQEYAV
+1086 DIAVTAYQEYTV

-1188 DAFLYRE
+1188 DAFLYRD

-1257 LSQNGKTTITYNYPE
+1257 LSQNGKTTTTYNYPE

-1504 TESIQVVDNNTTV
+1504 TESIQVVDNNATV

-1561 NGSEEQNNVQTAYSY
+1561 NGSEEQNNVQTTYSY

-1679 TVTYSYT
+1679 TVIYSYT

-1741 NAGIRTSKTVSGVET
+1741 NAGIRTSKTVNGVET

-1798 LNLQGDVIGI
+1798 LNLQGDIIGI
-1808 YDGSGNIVVRY
+1808 YDGSGNVVVRY

-1893 YCQNNPVVYSDP
+1893 YCQNNPVMYSDP
-1905 SGRNQ
+1905 SGRVLSSSQAVAIDITKIVVCLSYIAKYAELNNL
-1910 EDGVRLFKSILFPLV
+1910 DVNAV
-1925 STAILLIVNMPY
+1925 SDFLRRTTDDDTTLTEL
-1937 SEITALL
+1937 SELL
-1944 TEIGD
+1944 TLGVYILAGEEWIDSLITIKGWKGD
-1949 PDDMLY
+1949 LGDIMKAA
-1955 ISMVILNGSTNG
+1955 SGG
-1967 TVSLH
+1967 TVKI
-1972 PGIKGK
+1972 GIKSTVIGVAIDVIRDFY
-1978 QNFDVCKAF
+1978 NPLLFDDDLRLRFPVHMANAAAGVGIGAF
-1987 LNKNVCLKVAEYYT
+1987 SVELAAAVAAAT
-2001 WAYERDGAAVIG
+2001 GGNILAGAAVG
-2013 IAQEI
+2013 TLFYFIASFGWGSI
-2018 YAHALIFYES
+2018 S
-2028 EQLLGFLSGMKKA
+2028 K
-2041 DPSRYN
+2041 
-2047 ELLEYVA
+2047 
-2054 AESLCKFLIQHAN
+2054 
-2067 PIDLGGNGT
+2067 
-2076 FDKIGT
+2076 
-2082 VIFSRLWDYF
+2082 

>member
-1 MKTILL
+1 
-7 IGSKASLVFLCK
+7 
-19 TKGIR
+19 

-91 HFRREDGSFIA
+91 HFRREDGSFVA

-117 RDVDNT
+117 KDVDNT
-123 PVISRNNAGTAVMS
+123 PVISRNDAGTAVMS

-200 SELVSSQMASAIEAN
+200 SELVSSRMASAIEAN

-321 AVTMN
+321 AVSMN

-651 CEFNSSVVLNYDA
+651 CEFNSSVVLDYDA

-731 EIVDPNGRIIDFT
+731 EIVDPNGRSILFN
-744 YAAESGNL
+744 YGNGKL
-752 IAITYPEGNQ
+752 GAITYPEGNQ

-773 TEITKLDLSVVQ
+773 NKITKLDLSVVQ

-888 VKRPTIYDG
+888 AKSTTTYGG
-897 WRTNYDKPNNIVV
+897 WQTNFDKPNNMVAV
-910 STYCNE
+910 SYCKE
-916 RTLSGWY
+916 RMLSGWY
-923 SEKRGMEWKQGT
+923 SEKRGMRGKQGT

-1060 WIYPQRSSVSSEKD
+1060 WTYPQRSSVSSEKD

-1086 DIAVTAYQEYAV
+1086 DIAVTAYQEYTV

-1177 YEYEVNYAYFD
+1177 YEYEVNHAYFD
-1188 DAFLYRE
+1188 DAFLYRD

-1561 NGSEEQNNVQTAYSY
+1561 NGSEEQNNVQTAYVY
-1576 AVKNGNQTGIVDSIL
+1576 ATKNGNQTGIVDSIL
-1591 FLKSIGDSYTALLP
+1591 FLKQKDEKYFVLMLP
-1605 ELNYDYDA
+1605 LKYNYDA
-1613 NGNIIRVYEND
+1613 NGNITHVFELDNQVI
-1624 IQRVRYYY
+1624 RYYY

-1686 DANFKNAVTQYGDDV
+1686 DANFKNAVTQYGDDA

-1741 NAGIRTSKTVSGVET
+1741 NAGIRTSKTVNGVET

-1808 YDGSGNIVVRY
+1808 YDGSGNVVVRY

-1893 YCQNNPVVYSDP
+1893 YCQNNPVMYSDP
-1905 SGRNQ
+1905 SGREATYHPALLGLLQ
-1910 EDGVRLFKSILFPLV
+1910 IIMGAMIV
-1925 STAILLIVNMPY
+1925 STVLIEYQAIAFTQGAVDAGLNAEEYFELSLSFI
-1937 SEITALL
+1937 
-1944 TEIGD
+1944 D
-1949 PDDMLY
+1949 P
-1955 ISMVILNGSTNG
+1955 N
-1967 TVSLH
+1967 
-1972 PGIKGK
+1972 
-1978 QNFDVCKAF
+1978 
-1987 LNKNVCLKVAEYYT
+1987 
-2001 WAYERDGAAVIG
+2001 
-2013 IAQEI
+2013 QEI
-2018 YAHALIFYES
+2018 YLMNEHRKRGTTNRANLEKHQQGQAR
-2028 EQLLGFLSGMKKA
+2028 KKMDKKGGEKGDKRRPQDRSNKKHIINNA
-2041 DPSRYN
+2041 N
-2047 ELLEYVA
+2047 KNLENATILV
-2054 AESLCKFLIQHAN
+2054 LVGC
-2067 PIDLGGNGT
+2067 T
-2076 FDKIGT
+2076 IGT
-2082 VIFSRLWDYF
+2082 LAYAMSEIVLPAASTVII

>member
-1 MKTILL
+1 
-7 IGSKASLVFLCK
+7 
-19 TKGIR
+19 

-91 HFRREDGSFIA
+91 HFRREDGSFVA

-117 RDVDNT
+117 KDVDNT
-123 PVISRNNAGTAVMS
+123 PVISRNDAGTAVMS

-200 SELVSSQMASAIEAN
+200 SELVSSRMASAIEAN

-321 AVTMN
+321 AVSMN

-651 CEFNSSVVLNYDA
+651 CEFNSSVVLDYDA

-731 EIVDPNGRIIDFT
+731 EIVDPNGRSILFN
-744 YAAESGNL
+744 YGNGKL
-752 IAITYPEGNQ
+752 GAITYPEGNQ

-773 TEITKLDLSVVQ
+773 NKITKLDLSVVQ

-888 VKRPTIYDG
+888 AKSTTTYGG
-897 WRTNYDKPNNIVV
+897 WQTNFDKPNNMVAV
-910 STYCNE
+910 SYCKE
-916 RTLSGWY
+916 RMLSGWY
-923 SEKRGMEWKQGT
+923 SEKRGMRGKQGT

-1060 WIYPQRSSVSSEKD
+1060 WTYPQRSSVSSEKD

-1086 DIAVTAYQEYAV
+1086 DIAVTAYQEYTV

-1177 YEYEVNYAYFD
+1177 YEYEVNHAYFD
-1188 DAFLYRE
+1188 DAFLYRD

-1233 VSKSN
+1233 ISKSN

-1257 LSQNGKTTITYNYPE
+1257 LSQNGKTTTTYNYPE

-1304 LKSVTG
+1304 LKSVTD

-1561 NGSEEQNNVQTAYSY
+1561 NGSEEQNNVQTAYVY
-1576 AVKNGNQTGIVDSIL
+1576 ATKNGNQTGIVDSIL

-1624 IQRVRYYY
+1624 VQKVRYYY

-1741 NAGIRTSKTVSGVET
+1741 NAGIRTSKTVNGVET

-1798 LNLQGDVIGI
+1798 LNLQGDIIGI
-1808 YDGSGNIVVRY
+1808 YDGSGNVDVRY

-1893 YCQNNPVVYSDP
+1893 YCQNNPVVYYDP

-1937 SEITALL
+1937 SEIAAFL

-1955 ISMVILNGSTNG
+1955 ISMVILNGSTKG
-1967 TVSLH
+1967 IVSLH

-2001 WAYERDGAAVIG
+2001 WAYEGDGAAVIG
-2013 IAQEI
+2013 IAKEI
-2018 YAHALIFYES
+2018 YAHAKFYYES
-2028 EQLLGFLSGMKKA
+2028 DVIKKFV
-2041 DPSRYN
+2041 DPILNATGIGNIDS
-2047 ELLEYVA
+2047 
-2054 AESLCKFLIQHAN
+2054 HAN
-2067 PIDLGGNGT
+2067 PIDLGGNSKAYT
-2076 FDKIGT
+2076 LIFDAIWL
-2082 VIFSRLWDYF
+2082 V

>member
-1 MKTILL
+1 
-7 IGSKASLVFLCK
+7 
-19 TKGIR
+19 

-38 LAVIAVFQVLPL
+38 LAFIAVFQILPL

-91 HFRREDGSFIA
+91 HFRREDGSFVA

-160 TFPDDIGEG
+160 TFPDDIEEG

-354 VVIDPTFVLDL
+354 IVIDPTFVLDL

-399 YRTYIKYDLPTL
+399 YRTYIKYDLPAL

-731 EIVDPNGRIIDFT
+731 EIVDPNGRSILFN
-744 YAAESGNL
+744 YGNGKL
-752 IAITYPEGNQ
+752 GAITYPEGNQ

-773 TEITKLDLSVVQ
+773 NKITKLDLSVVQ
-785 FEYKAIAASGGT
+785 FEYKAIAASGET

-1233 VSKSN
+1233 ISKSN

-1257 LSQNGKTTITYNYPE
+1257 LSQNGKTTTTYNYPE

-1390 TYNNYETTESVKLG
+1390 TYNSYETTESVELG
-1404 GNLSL
+1404 GTLFL

-1561 NGSEEQNNVQTAYSY
+1561 NGSEEQNNVQTVYSY

-1624 IQRVRYYY
+1624 VQKVRYYY

>member
-1 MKTILL
+1 MKTVLL
-7 IGSKASLVFLCK
+7 IGSKVSLVFLCK

-91 HFRREDGSFIA
+91 HFRREDGSFVA

-178 VISFGAKDTGRSVMS
+178 VISFGAKDTGRNVMS

-215 ANDNMADEDYEAK
+215 VNDNMADEDYEAK

-321 AVTMN
+321 AVTMD

-339 DADAGWINSFGRKFP
+339 DADTGWINSFGRKFP

-430 SFGDDAP
+430 RFGDDAP

-455 GNQPYSELS
+455 ENQPYSELS
-464 GMTIVDYTKFVSG
+464 GKTVVDYTGFVSG
-477 MSAEYNL
+477 MSTEYNL

-602 KVGSGF
+602 KLGSGF

-651 CEFNSSVVLNYDA
+651 CEFNSSVVLAYDA

-773 TEITKLDLSVVQ
+773 NKITKLDLSVVQ

-888 VKRPTIYDG
+888 VMRPTIYDG
-897 WRTNYDKPNNIVV
+897 WRTNYDKPNNKVA

-935 IYDQARCF
+935 IYDQNWF
-943 PTPGKTYTA
+943 HLTPGKTYTA

-997 ILNATMLI
+997 ILNATMQI

-1086 DIAVTAYQEYAV
+1086 DIAVTAYQDYAV

-1129 RMHLKDKNQNIIQ
+1129 RMHLKDNNQNIIQ

-1188 DAFLYRE
+1188 DAFLYRD

-1233 VSKSN
+1233 ISKSN

-1257 LSQNGKTTITYNYPE
+1257 LSQNGKTTTTYNYPE

-1304 LKSVTG
+1304 LKSVTD

-1439 RVSEDVYNG
+1439 RVSEDIYNG

-1468 DNDIEWFYQYDL
+1468 DNDTEWFYQYDL

-1561 NGSEEQNNVQTAYSY
+1561 NGSEEQNNVQTAYVY
-1576 AVKNGNQTGIVDSIL
+1576 ATKNGNQTGIVDSIL
-1591 FLKSIGDSYTALLP
+1591 FLKQKDEKYFVLMLP
-1605 ELNYDYDA
+1605 LKYNYDA
-1613 NGNIIRVYEND
+1613 NGNITHVFESDNQVI
-1624 IQRVRYYY
+1624 RYYY

-1686 DANFKNAVTQYGDDV
+1686 DANFKNAVTQYGDDA

-1726 ASLSGNGKSMSFKYD
+1726 ASLSGNGKSLSFKYD
-1741 NAGIRTSKTVSGVET
+1741 NAGIRTSKTVNGVET

-1775 NFAYSAGGA
+1775 SFAYSAGGA

-1798 LNLQGDVIGI
+1798 LNLQGDIIGI
-1808 YDGSGNIVVRY
+1808 YDGSGNVVVRY

-1893 YCQNNPVVYSDP
+1893 YCQNNPVMYSDP
-1905 SGRNQ
+1905 SGRVLSSSQAVAIDITKIVVCLSYIAKYAELNNL
-1910 EDGVRLFKSILFPLV
+1910 DVNAV
-1925 STAILLIVNMPY
+1925 SDFLRRTTDDNTTLTEL
-1937 SEITALL
+1937 SELL
-1944 TEIGD
+1944 TLGVYILAGEEWIDSLITIKGWKDDLGD
-1949 PDDMLY
+1949 FMKAA
-1955 ISMVILNGSTNG
+1955 SGG
-1967 TVSLH
+1967 TVKI
-1972 PGIKGK
+1972 GIKSTVIGVAIDVIRDFY
-1978 QNFDVCKAF
+1978 NPLLFDDDLRLRFPVHMANAAAGVGIGAF
-1987 LNKNVCLKVAEYYT
+1987 SVELAAAVAAAT
-2001 WAYERDGAAVIG
+2001 GGNILAGAAVG
-2013 IAQEI
+2013 TLFYFIASFGWGSI
-2018 YAHALIFYES
+2018 S
-2028 EQLLGFLSGMKKA
+2028 K
-2041 DPSRYN
+2041 
-2047 ELLEYVA
+2047 
-2054 AESLCKFLIQHAN
+2054 
-2067 PIDLGGNGT
+2067 
-2076 FDKIGT
+2076 
-2082 VIFSRLWDYF
+2082 

>member
-1 MKTILL
+1 
-7 IGSKASLVFLCK
+7 
-19 TKGIR
+19 

-91 HFRREDGSFIA
+91 HFRREDGSFVA

-117 RDVDNT
+117 KDVDNT
-123 PVISRNNAGTAVMS
+123 PVISRNDAGTAVMS

-200 SELVSSQMASAIEAN
+200 SELVSSRMASAIEAN

-321 AVTMN
+321 AVSMN

-651 CEFNSSVVLNYDA
+651 CEFNSSVVLDYDA

-731 EIVDPNGRIIDFT
+731 EIVDPNGRSILFN
-744 YAAESGNL
+744 YGNGKL
-752 IAITYPEGNQ
+752 GAITYPEGNQ

-773 TEITKLDLSVVQ
+773 NKITKLDLSVVQ

-888 VKRPTIYDG
+888 AKSTTTYGG
-897 WRTNYDKPNNIVV
+897 WQTNFDKPNNMVAV
-910 STYCNE
+910 SYCKE
-916 RTLSGWY
+916 RMLSGWY
-923 SEKRGMEWKQGT
+923 SEKRGMRGKQGT

-1060 WIYPQRSSVSSEKD
+1060 WTYPQRSSVSSEKD

-1086 DIAVTAYQEYAV
+1086 DIAVTAYQEYTV

-1177 YEYEVNYAYFD
+1177 YEYEVNHAYFD
-1188 DAFLYRE
+1188 DAFLYRD

-1233 VSKSN
+1233 ISKSN

-1257 LSQNGKTTITYNYPE
+1257 LSQNGKTTTTYNYPE

-1304 LKSVTG
+1304 LKSVTD

-1439 RVSEDVYNG
+1439 RLSEDVYNG

-1561 NGSEEQNNVQTAYSY
+1561 NGSEEQNNVQTAYVY
-1576 AVKNGNQTGIVDSIL
+1576 ATKNGNQTGIVDSIL
-1591 FLKSIGDSYTALLP
+1591 FLKQKDEKYFVLMLP
-1605 ELNYDYDA
+1605 LKYNYDA
-1613 NGNIIRVYEND
+1613 NGNITHVFESDNQVI
-1624 IQRVRYYY
+1624 RYYY

-1679 TVTYSYT
+1679 TVIYSYT
-1686 DANFKNAVTQYGDDV
+1686 DANFKNAVTQYDDDV

-1741 NAGIRTSKTVSGVET
+1741 NAGIRTSKTVNGVET

-1808 YDGSGNIVVRY
+1808 YDGSGNVVVRY

-1893 YCQNNPVVYSDP
+1893 YCQNNPVMYSDP

>member
-1 MKTILL
+1 
-7 IGSKASLVFLCK
+7 
-19 TKGIR
+19 

-91 HFRREDGSFIA
+91 HFRREDGSFVA

-321 AVTMN
+321 AVTMD

-399 YRTYIKYDLPTL
+399 YRTYIKYDLPAL

-602 KVGSGF
+602 KLGSGF

-731 EIVDPNGRIIDFT
+731 EIVDPNGRSILFN
-744 YAAESGNL
+744 YGNGKL
-752 IAITYPEGNQ
+752 GAITYPEGNQ

-773 TEITKLDLSVVQ
+773 NKITKLDLSVVQ
-785 FEYKAIAASGGT
+785 FEYKAIAASGET

-888 VKRPTIYDG
+888 VMRPTIYDG
-897 WRTNYDKPNNIVV
+897 WRTNYDKPNNKVAF
-910 STYCNE
+910 TYCDE

-935 IYDQARCF
+935 IYDQNWF
-943 PTPGKTYTA
+943 HLTPGKTYTA

-997 ILNATMLI
+997 ILNATMQI

-1060 WIYPQRSSVSSEKD
+1060 WIYPQRSSVSSEKE

-1086 DIAVTAYQEYAV
+1086 DIAVTAYQDYAV

-1188 DAFLYRE
+1188 DAFLYRD

-1210 KVEDDNGNSVEYSYN
+1210 KVENDNGNSVEYSYN

-1304 LKSVTG
+1304 LKSVTD

-1390 TYNNYETTESVKLG
+1390 TYNSYETTESVKLG

-1605 ELNYDYDA
+1605 ELSYDYDA

-1686 DANFKNAVTQYGDDV
+1686 DANFKNAVTQYGDDA

-1741 NAGIRTSKTVSGVET
+1741 NAGIRTSKTVNGVET

-1808 YDGSGNIVVRY
+1808 YDGSGNVVVRY

-1839 VKNPLRYRGYY
+1839 VKNSLRYRGYY

-1893 YCQNNPVVYSDP
+1893 YCQNNPVMYSDP
-1905 SGRNQ
+1905 SGREATYHPALLGLLQ
-1910 EDGVRLFKSILFPLV
+1910 IIMGAMIV
-1925 STAILLIVNMPY
+1925 STVLIEYQAIAFTQGAVDAGLNAEEYFELSLSFI
-1937 SEITALL
+1937 
-1944 TEIGD
+1944 D
-1949 PDDMLY
+1949 P
-1955 ISMVILNGSTNG
+1955 N
-1967 TVSLH
+1967 
-1972 PGIKGK
+1972 
-1978 QNFDVCKAF
+1978 
-1987 LNKNVCLKVAEYYT
+1987 
-2001 WAYERDGAAVIG
+2001 
-2013 IAQEI
+2013 QEI
-2018 YAHALIFYES
+2018 YLMNEHRKRGTTNRANLEKHQQGQAR
-2028 EQLLGFLSGMKKA
+2028 KKM
-2041 DPSRYN
+2041 DKKGGEKGDKRRPQDRSN
-2047 ELLEYVA
+2047 KKHIINNTNTNLENVTIIV
-2054 AESLCKFLIQHAN
+2054 LV
-2067 PIDLGGNGT
+2067 G
-2076 FDKIGT
+2076 GT
-2082 VIFSRLWDYF
+2082 VGVLAYTMSEFVLPIVSTVLI